1 MTINNAMNC
10 IFRTLGVFSAIA
22 VLAGCSAG
30 YQKVNTFV
38 EADDPVALT
47 QEQEDEWN
55 GVGEGL
61 NAAWANP
68 DFRYSRSVVPVP
80 VEEET
85 CRITAWKGE
94 RASAQIILWSGA
106 AKDGVECK
114 VSDFKGASV
123 LPASIAQTRFVRY
136 TLADQLTLRF
146 MKSSHY
152 RENETPAQI
161 TGDMLDTLARFDM
174 PARTARPVWVSI
186 EVPRDAAAGIYKAS
200 VTVTY
205 NGRGKQVLPLELE
218 IVDHVLPT
226 PDKWEYHL
234 DLWQHPASVARVHGL
249 EVWSD
254 EHFEAM
260 RPVMK
265 RLADA
270 GQKVITA
277 TLNKDP
283 WNHQCYDAYE
293 AMIRWTRHKDGS
305 WSYDYSVFD
314 RWVQF
319 MLDLGIDREI
329 NCYSMVPWKCELE
342 YYDES
347 KGSLVTVE
355 AEPGTPVFSK
365 IWTPFLKDFKKHLE
379 EKGWLGFTNIAM
391 DERSPEAMQAAADVL
406 MACAPEMG
414 FALADNHASYKKF
427 TMMRDVC
434 VALEQ
439 SVVSQEDID
448 MRRGKDFYTTFYICC
463 CPSYPN
469 TFSTSQPY
477 ESELLGWY
485 NVAHDYDGMLR
496 WAYNSWAADPQ
507 YDSRYGHWMSGD
519 TYFVYPF
526 NRSSVRFERLID
538 GIEVAEMVRQL
549 RKEGVDITPLEK
561 VLEKIRATEPTDYTQ
576 PWQQLISEA
585 RAALDEVSRK

>member
-1 MTINNAMNC
+1 MKNR
-10 IFRTLGVFSAIA
+10 IFAVFAAGMVSLGCASD
-22 VLAGCSAG
+22 
-30 YQKVNTFV
+30 YQKVETFV
-38 EADDPVALT
+38 EAEDPVALT
-47 QEQEDEWN
+47 AEQEAAWDAA
-55 GVGEGL
+55 GSTL
-61 NAAWANP
+61 NASWAST
-68 DFRYSRSVVPVP
+68 DYRYARSVVPDRFEGDV
-80 VEEET
+80 

-94 RASAQIILWSGA
+94 RVSAQIILWSGA
-106 AKDGVECK
+106 AKNGVECCIA
-114 VSDFKGASV
+114 DFKGASS

-136 TLADQLTLRF
+136 TLSDQLTQRF
-146 MKSSHY
+146 METSHY
-152 RENETPAQI
+152 LRNETPAQI
-161 TGDMLDTLARFDM
+161 SGDMLDTLSRYDM
-174 PARTARPVWVSI
+174 PARTARPVWVTI
-186 EVPRDAAAGIYKAS
+186 DVPRDAAAGTYRTS

-218 IVDHVLPT
+218 VVDHVLPT
-226 PDKWEYHL
+226 PDKWDYHL
-234 DLWQHPASVARVHGL
+234 DLWQHPAAVARAQGL

-260 RPVMK
+260 EPVMK

-270 GQKVITA
+270 GQKVVTA

-293 AMIRWTRHKDGS
+293 SMIRWTKHKDGS
-305 WSYDYSVFD
+305 WSYDYAVFD

-319 MLDLGIDREI
+319 MLDLGIDREV
-329 NCYSMVPWKCELE
+329 NCYSMVPWNCELE
-342 YYDES
+342 YYDEA
-347 KGSLVTVE
+347 KEQMVTVK
-355 AEPGTPVFSK
+355 AEPGTPIFPK
-365 IWTPFLKDFKKHLE
+365 IWTPFLKDFKAHLE
-379 EKGWLGFTNIAM
+379 DKGWLEFTNIAM

-434 VALEQ
+434 VAMRQ
-439 SVVSQEDID
+439 STVSQEDID
-448 MRRGKDFYTTFYICC
+448 MRREKGHYTTFYICC
-463 CPSYPN
+463 SPSFPN

-477 ESELLGWY
+477 EAEIMGWY

-507 YDSRYGHWMSGD
+507 YDSRYGGWTSGD
-519 TYFVYPF
+519 TYFVYPY
-526 NRSSVRFERLID
+526 NRSSVRFERLRD

-549 RKEGVDITPLEK
+549 RREGVDTAPVEAALAR
-561 VLEKIRATEPTDYTQ
+561 IRATEPTDYTQ
-576 PWQQLISEA
+576 PWQQIIAEA